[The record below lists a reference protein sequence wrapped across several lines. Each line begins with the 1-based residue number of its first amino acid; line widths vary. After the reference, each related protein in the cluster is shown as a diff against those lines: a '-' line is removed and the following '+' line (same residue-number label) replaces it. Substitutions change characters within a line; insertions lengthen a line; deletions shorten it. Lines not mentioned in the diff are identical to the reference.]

1 MILSPCLSNR
11 YFSLLNTMSINSPY
25 PWYRELWPW
34 LLIAGPF
41 AVVLASAV
49 TFWLAYSHS
58 DPLVVDDYY
67 KAGKAINM
75 TMKRDAQ
82 ARSLGL
88 SAEMNAKD
96 GNVSIV
102 MHSHADTPLP
112 PMLRLLVTHATQ
124 REKDRTVLLNASLS
138 GHYDGS
144 LRDVDAGRYHLTLE
158 DIERTWRLNGDWR
171 ASDESSTVSL
181 RINY

>member
-1 MILSPCLSNR
+1 
-11 YFSLLNTMSINSPY
+11 MSINSPY